1 MKREASRAIARI
13 MRMKRVCF
21 LLATVMRMIVN
32 MLARRRPIACN
43 FLPSLPSIT
52 CRFKT
57 IEQLLEEQ
65 NQGKEKEEE
74 SKPIIFTD
82 HTGKIDRQVDASNG
96 FTLSS
101 IDRKAIGF
109 EVLIDL
115 VHSNR

>member
-1 MKREASRAIARI
+1 
-13 MRMKRVCF
+13 MKRVCF